1 MAFAPLQELG
11 AISPAAVEGIGGRND
26 GRIACVPG
34 ILRQATVWAAVSAV
48 NGGRSI
54 IAWLFGPIARTP
66 ATPST
71 AVCGVA
77 RCPPARMGQCQPD
90 QAEARITRQKF
101 SGWNEGSL
109 SASTSAL
116 TVPKVV
122 SGLCRIPS

>member
-1 MAFAPLQELG
+1 MIIGAAAKRPMILALALLDRKVVDVGDAQPHQAVRVELS
-11 AISPAAVEGIGGRND
+11 ILVTVAAEPVF
-26 GRIACVPG
+26 P
-34 ILRQATVWAAVSAV
+34 
-48 NGGRSI
+48 
-54 IAWLFGPIARTP
+54 
-66 ATPST
+66 TPST